1 MLRSIL
7 DKGRNRGYFH
17 LKMISIGCVVF
28 LLSFLLV
35 FAIASRENEY
45 IPFELTN
52 NTLYLS
58 PAQIGYYYIYPANPA
73 DTMLELELEF
83 TNGWQIVKNL
93 KELNSIKVPPNT
105 QAGTFPIEI
114 VIDIPD
120 SGFTGNVFFLE
131 YILYDKSE
139 DGKERYGPRGM
150 LKVEIVPERL
160 ALEPLDWDVV
170 ALRASYLTLLIIM
183 LVLSTVYVSKR
194 YYAKLED
201 KESEEEK

>member
-7 DKGRNRGYFH
+7 DKGRNGGYFR
-17 LKMISIGCVVF
+17 LKIISIGCAIF

-45 IPFELTN
+45 IPLELTN

-58 PAQIGYYYIYPANPA
+58 PTQIGYYYIYPANPA

-105 QAGTFPIEI
+105 EAGTFPIEV
-114 VIDIPD
+114 VIDIPV

-131 YILYDKSE
+131 YTLYDKSG

-150 LKVEIVPERL
+150 FKVEIVPERL
-160 ALEPLDWDVV
+160 PLAPMDWDVV

-194 YYAKLED
+194 YYARLEE
-201 KESEEEK
+201 KETEEEK

>member
-7 DKGRNRGYFH
+7 DKGRNGGYFH
-17 LKMISIGCVVF
+17 LKVISIGCVIF

-35 FAIASRENEY
+35 IAITSREKEY
-45 IPFELTN
+45 IPLELTN

-58 PAQIGYYYIYPANPA
+58 PTQIGYYYIYPANHA
-73 DTMLELELEF
+73 DSMLELELEF
-83 TNGWQIVKNL
+83 SNGWQLVKNL
-93 KELNSIKVPPNT
+93 EELKSIKVPPNT
-105 QAGTFPIEI
+105 EAGTFPIEI
-114 VIDIPD
+114 VIDIPA

-131 YILYDKSE
+131 YTLYDKSE
-139 DGKERYGPRGM
+139 DGRSRYGPRGM
-150 LKVEIVPERL
+150 FKVEIVPERL
-160 ALEPLDWDVV
+160 PLEPLDWDVV

-201 KESEEEK
+201 KEKEEEK